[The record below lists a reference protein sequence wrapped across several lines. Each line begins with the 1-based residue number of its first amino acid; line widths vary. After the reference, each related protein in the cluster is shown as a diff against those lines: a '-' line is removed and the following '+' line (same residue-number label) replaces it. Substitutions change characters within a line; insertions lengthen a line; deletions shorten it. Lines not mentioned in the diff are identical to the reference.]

1 MSWANILKEG
11 FEDIDSFI
19 KRIKQINTNAMNVFK
34 EFDAKTES
42 AFQSIELQD
51 LATAIIDMGEAV
63 KALEKMRKMQER
75 LQ

>member
-1 MSWANILKEG
+1 
-11 FEDIDSFI
+11 
-19 KRIKQINTNAMNVFK
+19 MNVFK